1 MKALISM
8 DFVSLKKTWM
18 LAGIFGV
25 IICVASIING
35 RIYIVAPVCAYMA
48 LVLTATSY
56 MSDCKV
62 KFQQYL
68 FSMPI
73 NKKVYIFSKLFYAAL
88 FGLIGGGLTFGYL
101 FLENVTSL
109 NLMIL
114 TFFIILE
121 AILLCSTIQLT
132 LFIKFGAE
140 KGQLIMVITY
150 TLFFVIITILK
161 ERKSLFSMVLQT
173 AKLFPMLILGIAL
186 LLIVAV
192 CILVLIKISIKILE
206 KKEY

>member
-73 NKKVYIFSKLFYAAL
+73 NKKVYIFSKLFYAAP
-88 FGLIGGGLTFGYL
+88 FGYL

-173 AKLFPMLILGIAL
+173 AKLFPVLILGIAL

>member
-35 RIYIVAPVCAYMA
+35 RIYPVAPVCAYMA
-48 LVLTATSY
+48 LVLTSTSY

-109 NLMIL
+109 NL
-114 TFFIILE
+114 IILE

-173 AKLFPMLILGIAL
+173 AKLFPVLILGIGL